1 MSSSGD
7 APAYLGRYRIER
19 VLGRGAMGI
28 VYLAFDPHI
37 ERQVALKT
45 IRDDLLGVTDT
56 SSSTQGL
63 SARFLNEARAAG
75 RLVHPNIVSVY
86 DYGESDDTA
95 FIAMEYVQGE
105 SLAARLARHAGAGTL
120 IEPTRALGWF
130 SQLLD
135 GLEYAHEAG
144 VIHRDIKPANLLI
157 AQRGECKITDF
168 GIARID
174 TSQLTQAGA
183 LIGTPSYMSPEQ
195 FTGDPVDAR
204 ADLFSAA
211 VVLYE
216 IMTGVCPFVG
226 TASAVMRHILDDDP
240 RPPSECVPNLPP
252 YLDAMLM
259 KALAKRPADR
269 FASARE
275 WRETLRGHMAAE
287 QSDDADR
294 TIIAFAEPLTV
305 LEAPPPEAPPELQS
319 RWSSTLVAQLEQRL
333 ATHVGPMASF
343 LVRRAASQAQ
353 DVAELR
359 DRLAQHF
366 RTDAARADFNALLI
380 RLSAEPIEGR
390 PVEPTGSSG
399 GRAASRSA
407 APPAPMALD
416 DALLREMTLSLATY
430 LGPIARVVSSRAAA
444 QARDIDDFVERV
456 SSSVTNPKDQDKLR
470 QELGALL
477 DRPSRK
483 E

>member
-1 MSSSGD
+1 MSSSGETL
-7 APAYLGRYRIER
+7 AYLGRYRIDQ

-37 ERQVALKT
+37 ERPVALKT
-45 IRDDLLGVTDT
+45 IRDDLAAGVTD
-56 SSSTQGL
+56 SNSSTQSL

-86 DYGESDDTA
+86 DYGESDGTA
-95 FIAMEYVQGE
+95 FIAMEYVPGE
-105 SLAARLARHAGAGTL
+105 SLAERLAQHARAGTL
-120 IEPTRALGWF
+120 IEPARALGWF

-240 RPPSECVPNLPP
+240 RRPSECVPNLPA

-259 KALAKRPADR
+259 KALAKRPEDR
-269 FASARE
+269 YASARE
-275 WRETLRGHMAAE
+275 WREELRSHIVAE

-294 TIIAFAEPLTV
+294 TIIAFSGPLTV
-305 LEAPPPEAPPELQS
+305 LEAPASIEPSS
-319 RWSSTLVAQLEQRL
+319 RWSTTLVAQLEQRL
-333 ATHVGPMASF
+333 ATHLGPMASF
-343 LVRRAASQAQ
+343 LVRRATSQAR
-353 DVAELR
+353 DVTQLR

-366 RTDAARADFNALLI
+366 RTDAARADFNELLI
-380 RLSAEPIEGR
+380 RLSAD
-390 PVEPTGSSG
+390 PVDGLPAESAGSS
-399 GRAASRSA
+399 RAANTAGQSVSKTIVSA
-407 APPAPMALD
+407 A
-416 DALLREMTLSLATY
+416 LLQEMTQNLATY
-430 LGPIARVVSSRAAA
+430 LGPIAKVVASRAAA
-444 QARDIDDFVERV
+444 NARDMDDFVERV
-456 SSSVTNPKDQDKLR
+456 SAAVANPKDQDKLR
-470 QELGALL
+470 QKLDALR
-477 DRPSRK
+477 DEPPP
-483 E
+483 EA

>member
-7 APAYLGRYRIER
+7 APASLGRYRIER

-45 IRDDLLGVTDT
+45 IRDDLLGVTGT
-56 SSSTQGL
+56 TSSTQAL

-105 SLAARLARHAGAGTL
+105 SLAARLARHAAAGTL
-120 IEPTRALGWF
+120 IEPGRALGWF

-157 AQRGECKITDF
+157 TQRGECKITDF

-216 IMTGVCPFVG
+216 IMTGVVSVRGERQAPSCG
-226 TASAVMRHILDDDP
+226 T
-240 RPPSECVPNLPP
+240 
-252 YLDAMLM
+252 
-259 KALAKRPADR
+259 
-269 FASARE
+269 F
-275 WRETLRGHMAAE
+275 
-287 QSDDADR
+287 
-294 TIIAFAEPLTV
+294 
-305 LEAPPPEAPPELQS
+305 
-319 RWSSTLVAQLEQRL
+319 ST
-333 ATHVGPMASF
+333 TT
-343 LVRRAASQAQ
+343 
-353 DVAELR
+353 R
-359 DRLAQHF
+359 DRPRNVC
-366 RTDAARADFNALLI
+366 RTCRLI
-380 RLSAEPIEGR
+380 STRC
-390 PVEPTGSSG
+390 
-399 GRAASRSA
+399 
-407 APPAPMALD
+407 
-416 DALLREMTLSLATY
+416 
-430 LGPIARVVSSRAAA
+430 
-444 QARDIDDFVERV
+444 
-456 SSSVTNPKDQDKLR
+456 
-470 QELGALL
+470 
-477 DRPSRK
+477 
-483 E
+483 